1 MFLTNA
7 LRIALA
13 SSALVC
19 AAAQAGLFRAYL
31 AADGNDANPCT
42 LAAPCRLLP
51 AALAAVADGG
61 EIWMLD
67 SANYNTA
74 TVTID
79 KAVSILA
86 VPGVVGS
93 IVALNGGPAIV
104 IDSTD
109 QPIIALRNVVIGPV
123 AGAAAGSDGVQVNA
137 AATLT
142 IEKSVI
148 ANLPGYGVH
157 VKNGATLKV
166 NKTVLRNNGNFA
178 IRLDDYS
185 RAMVSGSQMLGNA
198 AGGVLAYGN
207 YSGLAAT
214 VSISDSVI
222 SGGNYG
228 VSAYADL
235 SGAAARISIARS
247 TIERTSKALDSEA
260 SSGAAEVS
268 FGSSLIAD
276 NGQSWNVFGA
286 SAKVLSLGNNQ
297 LRGNGAP
304 LGVLTPLAPQ

>member
-1 MFLTNA
+1 
-7 LRIALA
+7 LA
-13 SSALVC
+13 SSLLVC
-19 AAAQAGLFRAYL
+19 AAAQAQLFRAYL

-42 LAAPCRLLP
+42 LPAPCRLLP
-51 AALAAVADGG
+51 AALNAVADGG

-67 SANYNTA
+67 SANYNTG

-93 IVALNGGPAIV
+93 IVALNGGPAIL

-123 AGAAAGSDGVQVNA
+123 AGAAPGTNGVQVNA

-148 ANLPGYGVH
+148 ANLPGHGVH
-157 VKNGATLKV
+157 VKKGATLKV
-166 NKTVLRNNGNFA
+166 NRTILRNNANFA

-185 RAMVSGSQMLGNA
+185 RAMVSGSQLLGNA
-198 AGGVLAYGN
+198 AGGVLAYAN
-207 YSGLAAT
+207 YSGQAAS

-235 SGAAARISIARS
+235 SGSTARISVARS

-260 SSGAAEVS
+260 STGATAEVN

-276 NGQSWNVFGA
+276 NGQSWYVFGA

-297 LRGNGAP
+297 LRGNGSP
-304 LGVLTPLAPQ
+304 TGVLTPLPPQ